1 MRSAERGRA
10 GGGVA
15 HLRSAERVCGDSSPM
30 RPPLRSVR
38 MGFLKN
44 SASPMRRWRRSEA
57 VRVWV
62 MVTWGSVG
70 HGDVRVRGSARR
82 ERVGESRRRVGNA
95 LFSVTPLTR
104 SASGE
109 CVGVWRMSMPMRFGD
124 ALQRE
129 RRSGPQG
136 GPVFS

>member
-1 MRSAERGRA
+1 
-10 GGGVA
+10 
-15 HLRSAERVCGDSSPM
+15 M

-44 SASPMRRWRRSEA
+44 SASPMRRRLGVAMWGSVRQRVGDSERLG
-57 VRVWV
+57 V
-62 MVTWGSVG
+62 GESVG

-82 ERVGESRRRVGNA
+82 ERVGKSRRRVGNA
-95 LFSVTPLTR
+95 LFSVTPLTW
-104 SASGE
+104 STSGE
-109 CVGVWRMSMPMRFGD
+109 CVGVWRISMPMRFGD